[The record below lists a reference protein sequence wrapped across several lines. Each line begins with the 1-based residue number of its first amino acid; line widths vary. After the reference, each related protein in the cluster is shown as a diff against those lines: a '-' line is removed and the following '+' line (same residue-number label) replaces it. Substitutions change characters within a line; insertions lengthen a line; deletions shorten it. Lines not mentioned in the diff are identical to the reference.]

1 MRMTRAWQHT
11 TLRQRI
17 GGALRRAGGVV
28 LAALALLHATPAH
41 AHEIPQQVAI
51 RGFVQRDGTTLRL
64 LLRVPLEA
72 MRDVDFPLR
81 DDGSLDLV
89 RVRALLPE
97 AARVWLVTA
106 ITITADGQ
114 AVPAPRITATR
125 VALPNDRA
133 FAQLATALAS
143 FSAAPLASEIIPWQ
157 QLLFDV
163 ALEYTLPSATA
174 ALVLHPDLATL
185 GIRTT
190 SVLHVVAPDGTERTL
205 TYDGNPGAVAL
216 DPAWYQTA
224 AQFLGTGFSHI
235 LGGLDHLLF
244 VLGLVLPVRR
254 WRSLMTLV
262 SAFTLAHSLTLGA
275 AVLGFTPGGRWFPP
289 LVEVLIAAS
298 IVWLAIENIVL
309 PEDRLASRWPVA
321 FAFGLV
327 HGFGFSFA
335 LADTLQFAGGNFA
348 SALLAFNAGVELG
361 QVAVL
366 VAALPLLW
374 VLRRYTGAGR
384 EGLVTVVGSV
394 LVAHSAWH
402 WMTDRGEALAAHR
415 GALAWPALDAAFA
428 LGAVRAAL
436 LAAVALA
443 VALAL
448 RQILREPPRPAVP
461 GAPNFT
467 E

>member
-1 MRMTRAWQHT
+1 MMHQRPWP
-11 TLRQRI
+11 TLARRLATGWKI
-17 GGALRRAGGVV
+17 AHRVALVAFAF
-28 LAALALLHATPAH
+28 LPAATPAQ
-41 AHEIPQQVAI
+41 AHEIPQRVAI
-51 RGFVQRDGTTLRL
+51 RGYVQRDGTTLRL

-97 AARVWLVTA
+97 AAQVWLVTA

-114 AVPAPRITATR
+114 AVPAPRITGTR

-133 FAQLATALAS
+133 FAHLATARAS
-143 FSAAPLASEIIPWQ
+143 FSAPPLGSDIIPWQ

-163 ALEYTLPSATA
+163 ALEYTLPSAHAT
-174 ALVLHPDLATL
+174 LVLHPDLATL

-190 SVLHVVAPDGTERTL
+190 SVLHVVTLNGTERTL
-205 TYDGNPGAVAL
+205 TYEGNPGAVAL

-224 AQFLGTGFSHI
+224 TQFVHTGFGHI

-244 VLGLVLPVRR
+244 VCCLVLPVRR
-254 WRSLMTLV
+254 WRSLVTLI
-262 SAFTLAHSLTLGA
+262 SAFTVAHSLTLGA
-275 AVLGFTPGGRWFPP
+275 AVLGVAPGGLWFPP

-321 FAFGLV
+321 FVFGLV

-335 LADTLQFAGGNFA
+335 LADTLQYAGGNLV
-348 SALLAFNAGVELG
+348 SALLAFNTGVELG
-361 QVAVL
+361 QIAVL
-366 VAALPLLW
+366 AAALPLLW
-374 VLRRYTGAGR
+374 VVRRYAGAGR
-384 EGLVTVVGSV
+384 ERLVTVVGSV

-415 GALAWPALDAAFA
+415 GAVAWPSLDSAFA
-428 LGAVRAAL
+428 LGALRAAL

-448 RQILREPPRPAVP
+448 RQILREPRRPVVP
-461 GAPNFT
+461 GTPNFS